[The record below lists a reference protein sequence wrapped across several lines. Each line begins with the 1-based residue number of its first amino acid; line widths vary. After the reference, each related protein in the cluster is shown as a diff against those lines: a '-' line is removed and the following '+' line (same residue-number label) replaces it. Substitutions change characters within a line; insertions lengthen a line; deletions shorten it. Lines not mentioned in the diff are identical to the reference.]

1 MDYKQLPAM
10 ISLLDDSDAE
20 VVSIVEAQLLGEG
33 ITIVPELEQAWFSL
47 SEGPI
52 SGRLAEII
60 SEIQHRDLC
69 QSFEG
74 IWSSNPISLLKTWI
88 CLSRIQTPNLTD
100 IDVRLSINEIKL
112 DVWTQFGSLKDPVQ
126 QMNVLNDVL
135 FRQHQFQGN
144 SSQYHAI
151 ENSLIHETLKR
162 KMANPISL
170 SMLYI
175 IVGQSLGLPVFGVNL
190 PQHFIVA
197 YCEMQ
202 KPPLREGIYEQEML
216 RVEFVKKPLFYINPF
231 SKGQIFKKESLDAF
245 LKVVDVDPQDMFY
258 MPCDEREIA
267 KRVLRNMHHSYGQAD
282 QSLKQSQVRDLM
294 RIAGMEGEWPL
305 RSDHN

>member
-10 ISLLDDSDAE
+10 ISLLDDSDTE

-33 ITIVPELEQAWFSL
+33 ISIVPELEQAWFSL

-52 SGRLAEII
+52 AGRLAEII
-60 SEIQHRDLC
+60 SEIQHRDIC
-69 QSFEG
+69 QAFAA
-74 IWSSNPISLLKTWI
+74 IWSTPSISLLKTWI
-88 CLSRIQTPNLTD
+88 CLSRVQSPQLVD
-100 IDVRLSINEIKL
+100 VEVRLAINEIKL
-112 DVWTQFGSLKDPVQ
+112 DAWTQFGSLKDPVQ
-126 QMNVLNDVL
+126 QITVLNDVL
-135 FRQHQFQGN
+135 FRQRQFQGN

-162 KMANPISL
+162 KVANPISL
-170 SMLYI
+170 SMLYV

-216 RVEFVKKPLFYINPF
+216 KVEYVQAPLFYINPF

-245 LKVVDVDPQDMFY
+245 LKVVEVSPQEMFY
-258 MPCDEREIA
+258 SPCDEREIA
-267 KRVLRNMHHSYGQAD
+267 KRVLRNMHHSYGQVH
-282 QSLKQSQVRDLM
+282 QVEKQIQVRDLM
-294 RIAGMEGEWPL
+294 RIAGMEDEWPL
-305 RSDHN
+305 QSND

>member
-33 ITIVPELEQAWFSL
+33 ISIVPELEQAWFSL

-69 QSFEG
+69 QDFEE
-74 IWSSNPISLLKTWI
+74 IWSSNPISLLKIWI

-100 IDVRLSINEIKL
+100 VDVRLAINELKL

-162 KMANPISL
+162 KLANPISL

-202 KPPLREGIYEQEML
+202 KPPLREGIYEQELL

-245 LKVVDVDPQDMFY
+245 LKVVDVNPQEMFY

-282 QSLKQSQVRDLM
+282 QSQKQSQVRDLM

-305 RSDHN
+305 QSDDE